1 VAITSPT
8 SNSSYTTSSSS
19 LTLGGTAADNV
30 GVTQVMWENSWGGS
44 VRVALGLATFAWTDS
59 TLTPGSTPVKA
70 VDLNELRTAVGAL

>member
-1 VAITSPT
+1 
-8 SNSSYTTSSSS
+8 
-19 LTLGGTAADNV
+19 LT
-30 GVTQVMWENSWGGS
+30 VTQTLTFTFTDDPLTAQSTLITVHIMELRAAIDS